1 MSHRRAVV
9 TTIFKRIYN
18 HFCCTNQP
26 KIEKQLSRQ
35 LSQTECESSKVIQ
48 YENTIPFIPPI
59 VGGHVVKVYDGD
71 TITIASKL
79 PYPESPVYRFQVR
92 LSNIDC
98 PEIKGKTD
106 EEKQIAHLAKT
117 EMETWVLHKYVELRN
132 ISTEK
137 YGRILAEVYI
147 DNKNMNEHMI
157 EKRLAVRYDGGTK
170 IPPSTS
176 WLSYNNKL

>member
-18 HFCCTNQP
+18 YFCCTNQP

-48 YENTIPFIPPI
+48 YEDTIPFIPPI
-59 VGGHVVKVYDGD
+59 VGGYVVKVYDGD

-92 LSNIDC
+92 LSNVDC

-176 WLSYNNKL
+176 WFNYNNKL

>member
-18 HFCCTNQP
+18 HFCCTN

-35 LSQTECESSKVIQ
+35 LSTKCESSK
-48 YENTIPFIPPI
+48 YEDTIPFIPPI

-132 ISTEK
+132 VSTEK

-147 DNKNMNEHMI
+147 ENKNMNEHMI

-176 WLSYNNKL
+176 WTNYYDNKL